1 MKLRAKGYINQ
12 LNFSDLRK
20 YGRINPFVVLH
31 NNNERQ
37 LSQRQASRELLL
49 QTLKCPAHLF
59 DLLNKKTPFL
69 LFNFIKQNNNLVRAK
84 LERLHERF
92 NNFYKL
98 DISLSTMRRAINYLS
113 ALGLITKY
121 QINASSGDQTFSYQ
135 IDLPTIRN
143 HVANFDRKYLDLLE
157 KYGVYTRQEKNEQII
172 IKNEVYKNYTVYKTA
187 NNNQVSSAQ
196 LFSFNNF
203 QVKKMKSFQDALDT
217 VTSGS
222 HLTPIDQQFKPDLYT
237 WRWCTETKAIPEV
250 RVKFILKKFVERH
263 IKDKDKSDDWSAR
276 FKGFMQKCIEKKW
289 YELPAQ
295 RTTSK
300 NASKADTAPI
310 ASEIEKYKTI
320 QAQSEVEKLL
330 NLAANSCDTP
340 WFNCIKGFVKDVIV
354 KDEKVY
360 VFIPDWQSEMTTTET
375 TSKVKGLA
383 QKLYPHFAIG
393 AIHMKNV
400 CYKNSIMAE
409 NRNRD

>member
-20 YGRINPFVVLH
+20 YCRVNPFVVLH

-310 ASEIEKYKTI
+310 ASEMRSIKQYKH
-320 QAQSEVEKLL
+320 
-330 NLAANSCDTP
+330 N
-340 WFNCIKGFVKDVIV
+340 
-354 KDEKVY
+354 
-360 VFIPDWQSEMTTTET
+360 
-375 TSKVKGLA
+375 
-383 QKLYPHFAIG
+383 QKLRSYLIWQLIVVIRHG
-393 AIHMKNV
+393 LTV
-400 CYKNSIMAE
+400 
-409 NRNRD
+409 